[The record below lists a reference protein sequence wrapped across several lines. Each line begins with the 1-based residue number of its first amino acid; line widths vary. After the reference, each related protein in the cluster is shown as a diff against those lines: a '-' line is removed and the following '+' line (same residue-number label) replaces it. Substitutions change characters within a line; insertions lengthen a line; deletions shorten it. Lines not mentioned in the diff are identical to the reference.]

1 MLSTISIC
9 NLTDMVI
16 LDIDMGNWRM
26 IWEMTVSIWSSPIS
40 IWDILSIWALARGTG
55 CDLRRGAGAV
65 ALVGVAEE
73 AVGGG
78 LHSSTSQLNLSR
90 FKHKNPT

>member
-26 IWEMTVSIWSSPIS
+26 IWEMTVSIWSFFIW
-40 IWDILSIWALARGTG
+40 IWDILSLFLTG
-55 CDLRRGAGAV
+55 
-65 ALVGVAEE
+65 
-73 AVGGG
+73 
-78 LHSSTSQLNLSR
+78 
-90 FKHKNPT
+90 